1 MNSKIRLSQKIIGK
15 ISNHAIDEFPYEC
28 CGFLIGKFNDE
39 QADADEY
46 VSAKNTVEENKERRF
61 IIDPVEYMQVESRA
75 DAQNMSLIGIVHSHP
90 NSPAVPSE
98 FDRNHAFSGFS
109 YIIISVMEND
119 VKEIRSWRLT
129 EDREKFI
136 EEHIDKQP

>member
-15 ISNHAIDEFPYEC
+15 ISNHAIDEFPHEC

-46 VSAKNTVEENKERRF
+46 VSAKNSVEENKERRF

-109 YIIISVMEND
+109 YIIISVMENE

>member
-15 ISNHAIDEFPYEC
+15 ISNHAIDEFPHEC

>member
-15 ISNHAIDEFPYEC
+15 ISNHAIDEFPHEC

-46 VSAKNTVEENKERRF
+46 VSAKNSVEENKERRF

-109 YIIISVMEND
+109 YIIISVMKND

>member
-15 ISNHAIDEFPYEC
+15 ISNHAIDEFPHEC

-46 VSAKNTVEENKERRF
+46 VSAKNSVEENKERRF